1 MVPGAKAFAAMSWN
15 NWRTVIKDPISIRS
29 LKNSLFLG
37 LAGATLGA
45 FLSILVAYVITKVKT
60 KASGFLES
68 ISFLSFS
75 FPGIVIG
82 IGFMWYFVRT
92 PLYATIWALFFG
104 YVATYLPYGIRPMT
118 SAFVQIHGSLEESS
132 LVCGASFATTMRRI
146 IIPLLV
152 PGIVSSWVLLASMFF
167 RELSIS
173 VVLSRPGTEVLAVQI
188 LRFSEDGQWGRLSA
202 LGLIMIGIST
212 LMVLGVNALGAR
224 FKPGEVKEKRLPR
237 TAKLAG

>member
-1 MVPGAKAFAAMSWN
+1 MSLQ
-15 NWRTVIKDPISIRS
+15 NWRVVIKDPISLRS
-29 LKNSLFLG
+29 LKNSLFLC
-37 LAGATLGA
+37 LVGATVGT
-45 FLSILVAYVITKVKT
+45 FLSVLVAYVIVKIKS

-92 PLYATIWALFFG
+92 PIYATIWALFFS

-146 IIPLLV
+146 VIPLLV
-152 PGIVSSWVLLASMFF
+152 PGIVSSWVLLATMFF
-167 RELSIS
+167 RELSLS
-173 VVLSRPGTEVLAVQI
+173 AVLSRPGTEVLAIQI

-202 LGLIMIGIST
+202 LGLIMIAISII
-212 LMVLGVNALGAR
+212 MVAGVNILGAR
-224 FKPGEVKEKRLPR
+224 FKPGEVREKRVKVESQPLKA
-237 TAKLAG
+237 TS